1 MSKIDEIRSEMVA
14 AMKAGDKERKAA
26 LSFLLSSLKNK
37 AIDKRADLT
46 EEEEGQVILKEIKQL
61 KETLEMTPADR
72 TDLIEETQKR
82 LSVLEEYAP
91 KMMDAD
97 EIKAVIQTVLSELGI
112 ETPTAKEKG
121 KIMNILSSN
130 SKPNRDI
137 RLAVADEGFYLWQL
151 AAELGIT
158 DGTLSKKLRR
168 ELSENEKQD
177 CFAAIERMK
186 KARQKP
192 DRA

>member
-72 TDLIEETQKR
+72 TDLIETR
-82 LSVLEEYAP
+82 
-91 KMMDAD
+91 
-97 EIKAVIQTVLSELGI
+97 EIDGRQCLVIAIDGGVEV
-112 ETPTAKEKG
+112 
-121 KIMNILSSN
+121 N
-130 SKPNRDI
+130 
-137 RLAVADEGFYLWQL
+137 
-151 AAELGIT
+151 GIT
-158 DGTLSKKLRR
+158 VTPGT
-168 ELSENEKQD
+168 
-177 CFAAIERMK
+177 AAHEEEE
-186 KARQKP
+186 
-192 DRA
+192 

>member
-91 KMMDAD
+91 KMMDEA
-97 EIKAVIQTVLSELGI
+97 EIKTVIESVLAELEI
-112 ETPTAKEKG
+112 TEPTAKDKG
-121 KIMNILSSN
+121 KIMKVLMP
-130 SKPNRDI
+130 K
-137 RLAVADEGFYLWQL
+137 VKGKADGKLVNQV
-151 AAELGIT
+151 LG
-158 DGTLSKKLRR
+158 GMFK
-168 ELSENEKQD
+168 
-177 CFAAIERMK
+177 
-186 KARQKP
+186 
-192 DRA
+192 